1 MTVESLM
8 GVAIGGLIG
17 ATLVFV
23 AAARG
28 QRVLREG
35 ARAKRAAPFRS
46 QLLNLAGE
54 TDDPSGDLELFRRLD
69 RRTWAAIEPTVIE
82 LTGKLKGASRT
93 ALVGLLLERGTVE
106 RTLGRSRRRRPLQ
119 RVRAAE
125 MLATLGT
132 GVAAARL
139 YELVDDPD
147 PEVRS
152 AAVRALGRIGG
163 PSVVPALLSALQP
176 PRSVPRRIVAQA
188 LLRIGAAATPELIGA
203 LAAPEVDVA
212 AAAADVLGV
221 LCVAD
226 AAPKLVEVAAGGR
239 DPRLQRA
246 AVAALGRIGAPT
258 ALEVAVRAVE
268 PGNPPDLRAAGAQ
281 ALGRLGHPRAIPLL
295 MEAAGDP
302 VDEIADRAVQALVD
316 LGPAGREALRT
327 LADDPARPG
336 SAAGA
341 AALAY
346 VERAGAPT
354 TRAEQLVL

>member
-1 MTVESLM
+1 MTVEALM
-8 GVAIGGLIG
+8 GAAIGGLIG

-54 TDDPSGDLELFRRLD
+54 TDDLSGDLELFCRLD

-132 GVAAARL
+132 GTAARL

-152 AAVRALGRIGG
+152 AAVRALGRIGD

-203 LAAPEVDVA
+203 LGAPEVDVA

-221 LCVAD
+221 LCVAE

-354 TRAEQLVL
+354 IRAEQLVL